1 MMVLRTLRQREK
13 QKQKLKGGVRMEFTK
28 KELETIGDA
37 INFYMDDAPDSA
49 GGDEDRGICCG
60 ILRKISGVK

>member
-1 MMVLRTLRQREK
+1 
-13 QKQKLKGGVRMEFTK
+13 MEFTK

-60 ILRKISGVK
+60 ILRKISGVKWKYLI